1 MRDKVLDLII
11 ELSKST
17 KQVVAKDYIINELYK
32 ITKEDEEREKETSK

>member
-17 KQVVAKDYIINELYK
+17 KQVVAKDYIISELYK
-32 ITKEDEEREKETSK
+32 IAKEDESKEKETSK

>member
-17 KQVVAKDYIINELYK
+17 KQVVAKDFIINELYR
-32 ITKEDEEREKETSK
+32 ISKEDEEREKETSK